1 MWRCLHSGICHPGVH
16 STSIN
21 DDRSVLQPL
30 HIGVLWLVN
39 PCKRIPRCVRTVQ
52 VLYKLRVPNP
62 DRFVVLRQAFEE
74 GITVDEMYE
83 MTKMDKWWLEQMK
96 EVYDITV
103 RWRVG
108 KRKGLGSYK
117 CMVGC
122 M

>member
-1 MWRCLHSGICHPGVH
+1 M
-16 STSIN
+16 
-21 DDRSVLQPL
+21 
-30 HIGVLWLVN
+30 
-39 PCKRIPRCVRTVQ
+39 Q

-83 MTKMDKWWLEQMK
+83 MTKIDKWWLEQMK